1 MDTYY
6 AANGSAVTM
15 RGEVQVTIDAVTL
28 QMDFSVVFSFA
39 WVLGLAGYIYLTIRP
54 GQPLRSFD
62 FVTAETASQI
72 AVMEMIPMTTTPR
85 SQRPLLIAQHGLK
98 RA

>member
-28 QMDFSVVFSFA
+28 QMDFSVV
-39 WVLGLAGYIYLTIRP
+39 LLLT
-54 GQPLRSFD
+54 
-62 FVTAETASQI
+62 
-72 AVMEMIPMTTTPR
+72 
-85 SQRPLLIAQHGLK
+85 
-98 RA
+98 